1 MRATELAREFSA
13 AIDRTSQEVVDEVAA
28 VARVHAQRLH
38 GRVKST
44 YPQGKTGNLRA
55 GVTWGPNRPGARIGA
70 WVRSNAPHVHFL
82 ESGTKVRKNYSRGNA
97 NRGRV
102 QGPGPGRY
110 PISVPLAVAQR
121 REFYGDVTAILA
133 RRRRVE

>member
-1 MRATELAREFSA
+1 MRATEVAREFAA
-13 AIDRTSQEVVDEVAA
+13 AIDRTAQAVVDEVAA
-28 VARVHAQRLH
+28 VARQHAQVLA
-38 GRVKST
+38 GRVRSA
-44 YPQGKTGNLRA
+44 YPQGKTGNLRR

-82 ESGTKVRKNYSRGNA
+82 EAGTAMRRNKAGA

-110 PISVPLAVAQR
+110 QISVPLAVAQR
-121 REFYGDVTAILA
+121 REFYGDVTRIVE

>member
-1 MRATELAREFSA
+1 
-13 AIDRTSQEVVDEVAA
+13 

-38 GRVKST
+38 GRLKSA

-55 GVTWGPNRPGARIGA
+55 GVTWGPNRPTARIGA

-82 ESGTKVRKNYSRGNA
+82 ESGTKMRRNAAGA

-102 QGPGPGRY
+102 QGPGPKRY
-110 PISVPLAVAQR
+110 QISVPLAVAQR
-121 REFYGDVTAILA
+121 REFYADVTAILA